1 MIKQA
6 TSEQLLDDMAARNTA
21 KVCCDQAL
29 AKTIK
34 KLLAKAPTSAMVDTD
49 APEFS
54 AEFADELQIVC
65 QLSQGLAP
73 SYVGRFISGGLI
85 AEFSHDE
92 IERFSIIITT
102 EQITKEICW
111 QQHQAPKKVTYL

>member
-6 TSEQLLDDMAARNTA
+6 TSEQLLDDMAVRNTA
-21 KVCCDQAL
+21 KLCCDQAL

-34 KLLAKAPTSAMVDTD
+34 KLLAKAPTSAMIDTD
-49 APEFS
+49 EP
-54 AEFADELQIVC
+54 
-65 QLSQGLAP
+65 
-73 SYVGRFISGGLI
+73 
-85 AEFSHDE
+85 EFSHDE

-111 QQHQAPKKVTYL
+111 QQHQASKKGTYL